1 MVATVRNAITEYVFI
16 GILKR
21 KRRSKL
27 DENFIFL
34 LNKIIIFNQL
44 NENSIMLLKDYLEKN
59 VKCGYPHLG
68 ELCNRPLDWKS
79 HKILS

>member
-68 ELCNRPLDWKS
+68 ELCNRPLD
-79 HKILS
+79 